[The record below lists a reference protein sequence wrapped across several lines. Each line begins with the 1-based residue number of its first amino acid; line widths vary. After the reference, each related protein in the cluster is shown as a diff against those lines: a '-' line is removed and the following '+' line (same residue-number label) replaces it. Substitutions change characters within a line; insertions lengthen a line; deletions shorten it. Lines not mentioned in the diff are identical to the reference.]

1 MGRWKG
7 IECAQCRAPAT
18 VAWEW
23 MAHAAGFGP
32 WGSESILVMG
42 RIQCA
47 AGHWYDAELEVIQY
61 APEEEE

>member
-1 MGRWKG
+1 MGRWKSL
-7 IECAQCRAPAT
+7 ECAECRAPAT

-32 WGSESILVMG
+32 PNNEGILVMG

-47 AGHWYDAELEVIQY
+47 AGHFYDAELEMIMY
-61 APEEEE
+61 SPEEEE